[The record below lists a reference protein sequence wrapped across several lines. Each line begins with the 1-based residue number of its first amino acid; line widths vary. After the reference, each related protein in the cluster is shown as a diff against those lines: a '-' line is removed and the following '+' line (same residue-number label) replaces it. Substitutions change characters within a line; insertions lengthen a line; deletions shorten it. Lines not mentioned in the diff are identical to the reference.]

1 MAVFQYITIL
11 PSGKQQKSLIQ
22 ADTERQA
29 RKKIKDSGYVLIA
42 IKPYHETKTTQYL
55 DKIQQYKYRI
65 NFSELSLVTRQLASL
80 LQSGIIL
87 EEALQALIEQ
97 SEKEKVKAVLL
108 SIKAKILEGS
118 SLAEALAQFPSSFSP
133 LYRATISAG
142 ERSGHLD
149 LVLDNLAE
157 YIDKQKKLKQ
167 QIYQALLYPLLMT
180 LVSSTI
186 ILFLLTYV
194 VPKMVSVFTEN
205 KQHLPIATTILI
217 NMSDFM
223 QHFGIYLVFSM
234 MLGLTT
240 YLYFYKKKP
249 IVKQKTQIFLLKLPL
264 IKNMIKLVSTAK
276 FSRTIGIL
284 LKAGIPAEEAMRIA
298 GGVVNNVLIKKSI
311 DVARANVI
319 EGSGIYK
326 SLKQTTYFPAMSL
339 HLINSGEKGGNLAD
353 MFLRAANNQEY
364 DTEQFVKSILT
375 LFEPILIL
383 IMGSVVLFI
392 VLAVLLPIFTIDQ
405 IV

>member
-11 PSGKQQKSLIQ
+11 PSGKQKKSLIE
-22 ADTERQA
+22 AETERQA
-29 RKKIKDSGYVLIA
+29 RKKIKDSGGVLIS
-42 IKPYHETKTTQYL
+42 IKAYHETKATKYL
-55 DKIQQYKYRI
+55 DKIQQYKYKI
-65 NFSELSLVTRQLASL
+65 NFAQLSLMTRQLASL
-80 LQSGIIL
+80 LQSGIVL

-97 SEKEKVKAVLL
+97 SEKAKVKAILL

-118 SLAEALAQFPSSFSP
+118 SLAEALSQFPSSFSP
-133 LYRATISAG
+133 LYRATVSAG

-149 LVLDNLAE
+149 VVLENLAE

-186 ILFLLTYV
+186 IIFLLTYV
-194 VPKMVSVFTEN
+194 VPKMVSVFTQN

-217 NMSDFM
+217 NISRFM
-223 QHFGIYLVFSM
+223 QNFGIYLAIFIIA
-234 MLGLTT
+234 GLVAFI
-240 YLYFYKKKP
+240 YSYNNKL
-249 IVKQKTQIFLLKLPL
+249 IVKQKTQTFLLRLPL
-264 IKNMIKLVSTAK
+264 IKSMIKLVSTAR

-284 LKAGIPAEEAMRIA
+284 LKAGIPAEEAMRIS
-298 GGVVNNVLIKKSI
+298 GGVVSNVLIKKSI
-311 DVARANVI
+311 ESARENVI
-319 EGSGIYK
+319 EGGGIYK
-326 SLKQTTYFPAMSL
+326 SLKQTKYFPAMSL
-339 HLINSGEKGGNLAD
+339 HLINSGEKSGNLAD

-383 IMGSVVLFI
+383 IMGSIVLFI

-405 IV
+405 MV